1 MTESQDITRA
11 ALRHDGE
18 AMPCDSADAGLDQAA
33 DRLLADLPLDDTGC
47 DQPLALTDPKD
58 DPVYR
63 IGAQLGRLVARH
75 SLLDHESVGLDRG
88 DDRQKRD
95 REHEMNRLDDRAD
108 FLRDAATYHTAS
120 SIPGALAHL
129 VVGAQ
134 FLSDILDQENADLEV
149 REWRVKAV
157 RRCLYSVAHVLAAT
171 SGVSP
176 RVFGADYTMAGYA
189 DEMAA
194 AMAPI
199 GGSLVPPGLK
209 PTVDVGQSPL
219 AGLVEQQLVAMN
231 ERANVWWRLYEE
243 AGRMEDENS
252 HNPEKD
258 PARLARHKMG
268 DMAESHARRRWR
280 ELLRRAIALPATT
293 PRELGLQARLIAVE
307 LNEWWDGDEGLRDG
321 EIACRLLLD
330 RLAAMAG
337 IARIERSD
345 VEPFEVQDWLD
356 RPEEHAKDYCPE
368 LRK

>member
-1 MTESQDITRA
+1 MTESQDNTRA
-11 ALRHDGE
+11 AVRHDGE
-18 AMPCDSADAGLDQAA
+18 AMPSASADAGLDQAA
-33 DRLLADLPLDDTGC
+33 DRLLVDLPLDDTGC
-47 DQPLALTDPKD
+47 DQPLVLTDPED

-63 IGAQLGRLVARH
+63 MGAQLGRLVARH
-75 SLLDHESVGLDRG
+75 SLLDHESVGPDRD
-88 DDRQKRD
+88 DDRKKRD
-95 REHEMNRLDDRAD
+95 REHEMNRLDDKAD
-108 FLRDAATYHTAS
+108 FLRDAATYHTAT

-134 FLSDILDQENADLEV
+134 FLSDILDQANADLEV

-171 SGVSP
+171 SGISP

-199 GGSLVPPGLK
+199 GGNLVPPGVK
-209 PTVDVGQSPL
+209 PTVDVGLSPPV
-219 AGLVEQQLVAMN
+219 GLVERQLADMN
-231 ERANVWWRLYEE
+231 RRAETLWSLYSE

-252 HNPEKD
+252 HNPDQDMVK
-258 PARLARHKMG
+258 LARHKMG

-280 ELLRRAIALPATT
+280 ELLRRAIALPAIT
-293 PRELGLQARLIAVE
+293 PRELGLQARLIAIE
-307 LNEWWDGDEGLRDG
+307 LDEWWDSDDDLGDG

-330 RLAAMAG
+330 RLAAFAG
-337 IARIERSD
+337 IPRIERPD
-345 VEPFEVQDWLD
+345 VEPDEIRDWLD